1 ARKLEDTNSLKRQS
15 SCFKKWCPLSYFV
28 RGMWEMKALK
38 DQLREWKK
46 QSTQVEKKQKRKR
59 KENLSTRDIED
70 LMGIHGPRYE
80 RRRGALRQK

>member
-1 ARKLEDTNSLKRQS
+1 
-15 SCFKKWCPLSYFV
+15 
-28 RGMWEMKALK
+28 MKNLK
-38 DQLREWKK
+38 DQICEWKK
-46 QSTQVEKKQKRKR
+46 QSDQLKKKNKKKR

>member
-1 ARKLEDTNSLKRQS
+1 
-15 SCFKKWCPLSYFV
+15 
-28 RGMWEMKALK
+28 MKALK

-46 QSTQVEKKQKRKR
+46 QATQVEKKEKRTR

-80 RRRGALRQK
+80 RRRGVIRQK